1 MNNFSYEEN
10 GYNKKE
16 VNSFVDSVITNT
28 ENLVKKCNEYE
39 KKINS
44 LTKELNSYRS
54 KEKELGESLI
64 KATEISHTIRE
75 NALKE
80 RDSLLSS
87 VNEEKET
94 IIKAAYQK
102 LQDIELKRLTII
114 QNIQIYKEKLKF
126 ILKEQEKYLKE
137 IDISVKQ
144 ENKVKAIFSKVMD
157 TLKNCSLYITLV
169 SCVISLILLVIVLID
184 KPKLDLLYSFLGPQI
199 KEVQEQRKLAA
210 KYNEIVSSF
219 KNITADEIANK
230 YKEDKLTFV
239 YYGRSGCQYCVKYAP
254 IVKEVA
260 KEKNIEVNYFNAD
273 QLTQEGAEKLIALNN
288 EFNSGLRGTPFT
300 FAFKNGKLVGTLTG
314 YVDKQQLANFIDK
327 IKNK

>member
-44 LTKELNSYRS
+44 LT
-54 KEKELGESLI
+54 
-64 KATEISHTIRE
+64 TEISHTIRE

-137 IDISVKQ
+137 IDI
-144 ENKVKAIFSKVMD
+144 
-157 TLKNCSLYITLV
+157 ITRE
-169 SCVISLILLVIVLID
+169 S
-184 KPKLDLLYSFLGPQI
+184 
-199 KEVQEQRKLAA
+199 E
-210 KYNEIVSSF
+210 
-219 KNITADEIANK
+219 
-230 YKEDKLTFV
+230 
-239 YYGRSGCQYCVKYAP
+239 
-254 IVKEVA
+254 
-260 KEKNIEVNYFNAD
+260 
-273 QLTQEGAEKLIALNN
+273 
-288 EFNSGLRGTPFT
+288 
-300 FAFKNGKLVGTLTG
+300 
-314 YVDKQQLANFIDK
+314 
-327 IKNK
+327 

>member
-1 MNNFSYEEN
+1 MKKENKKKETKKEIKDIKREEN
-10 GYNKKE
+10 KEEIKKT
-16 VNSFVDSVITNT
+16 V
-28 ENLVKKCNEYE
+28 
-39 KKINS
+39 
-44 LTKELNSYRS
+44 
-54 KEKELGESLI
+54 
-64 KATEISHTIRE
+64 
-75 NALKE
+75 
-80 RDSLLSS
+80 
-87 VNEEKET
+87 
-94 IIKAAYQK
+94 
-102 LQDIELKRLTII
+102 
-114 QNIQIYKEKLKF
+114 
-126 ILKEQEKYLKE
+126 
-137 IDISVKQ
+137 SVKQ